1 MIYGLQLIDFPMV
14 HKYSPIPYIRN
25 CIETR
30 EDELYPLL
38 MKISRQHSLNN
49 FFYYQSLFSQTLT
62 NPPKLLKRQIYK
74 FLKKGPQLELHFKI
88 RDHQLPKL
96 RNVTPLNTRVNTD
109 RLKSSFMNRCIFY
122 FYLGLL
128 LFVLSTIT

>member
-1 MIYGLQLIDFPMV
+1 MV

-128 LFVLSTIT
+128 LFVLSTII

>member
-96 RNVTPLNTRVNTD
+96 RNVTPLYTRVNTD

-128 LFVLSTIT
+128 LFVLSTII

>member
-96 RNVTPLNTRVNTD
+96 RNVTPLYTRVNTD